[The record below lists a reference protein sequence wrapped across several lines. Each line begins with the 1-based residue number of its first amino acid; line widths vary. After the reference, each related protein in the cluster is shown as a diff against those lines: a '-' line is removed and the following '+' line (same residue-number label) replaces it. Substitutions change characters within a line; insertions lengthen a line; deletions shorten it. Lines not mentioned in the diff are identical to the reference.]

1 RLLFLRM
8 EATKNF
14 DAPEIKLHFL
24 DYWRIIRIRKT
35 VILAVF
41 LLVAIT
47 TTLVTFVLPPRFA
60 STVRIA
66 VEKDAPDMGGITGE
80 RAYQGFDPY
89 WVQTQFEKIQSKSIL
104 HQVVTNLQLTK
115 RWAEKLK
122 ESELPLDLA
131 FRLLKRDLTV
141 SQSRNTS
148 LIEIKVES
156 DSPEEAA
163 EIAQKIAEVY
173 RQSRLA
179 TWQEMSKEGLE
190 KLQGEMTNH
199 VAYTTNLQA
208 RLDQLR
214 EELNISDFE
223 SESGY
228 VNRNIDIDS
237 MQKLEMQR
245 LDTEVEYAGLLNL
258 YRELTNCTPAELR
271 RTAATASPD
280 PILADLLQGLSKDER
295 TLAGM
300 TNAFSPEHPEVL
312 AIRGAIATINKHI
325 EDRLQG
331 IVAGVKIKMES
342 QKANRDLRALAIE

>member
-1 RLLFLRM
+1 
-8 EATKNF
+8 
-14 DAPEIKLHFL
+14 
-24 DYWRIIRIRKT
+24 
-35 VILAVF
+35 
-41 LLVAIT
+41 
-47 TTLVTFVLPPRFA
+47 
-60 STVRIA
+60 
-66 VEKDAPDMGGITGE
+66 
-80 RAYQGFDPY
+80 
-89 WVQTQFEKIQSKSIL
+89 
-104 HQVVTNLQLTK
+104 
-115 RWAEKLK
+115 
-122 ESELPLDLA
+122 
-131 FRLLKRDLTV
+131 
-141 SQSRNTS
+141 
-148 LIEIKVES
+148 
-156 DSPEEAA
+156 
-163 EIAQKIAEVY
+163 
-173 RQSRLA
+173 
-179 TWQEMSKEGLE
+179 
-190 KLQGEMTNH
+190 
-199 VAYTTNLQA
+199 A

-245 LDTEVEYAGLLNL
+245 LDAEVEYAGLLNL

-312 AIRGAIATINKHI
+312 AIRGAIATINKQI

-342 QKANRDLRALAIE
+342 QKANRDLRALAIEQAKSNDIYQTKLRRPYNVLKRDLETAKFVREQLHKRVWQEKVEQVMPRTAIVQIVDKAEPEPVPVKPKKMLNVVLGVIVGLAIGIGLAFFIEYLDTSVKTIDDVERALQAPVLG